1 MKTTIIIPAYN
12 EERRIIPMLEDYCS
26 YFSRLPRKDI
36 DLFVILNGCK
46 DHTLDIVKRFA
57 KKYSFL
63 HYINIKEGIGK
74 GGAVLEGFKRAR
86 SYFVGFADADGSTRA
101 QYYHDLMKKIGDADG
116 IIASRWMKDSVVEPR
131 QPFSRRFASRAFNI
145 LVRIF
150 FGLRYH
156 DTQCGFKLFKTKTIH
171 TILPYLGMTRW
182 AFDVDVLYHLKKHGF
197 TVKEIPTVWKD
208 SVGSTIRV
216 PKVSFEMFLALVR
229 LRLLYSPFRFLVG
242 VYNRLFS
249 AFGIKF

>member
-12 EERRIIPMLEDYCS
+12 EEHRITPMLEDYCS
-26 YFSRLPRKDI
+26 YFSRLSKKDV
-36 DLFVILNGCK
+36 DLFVVLNGCK
-46 DHTLDIVKRFA
+46 DHTLDIVQRFA
-57 KKYSFL
+57 KRYHIL
-63 HYINIKEGIGK
+63 HYVNIPEAIGK
-74 GGAVLEGFKRAR
+74 GGAVIEGFKLAQGDL
-86 SYFVGFADADGSTRA
+86 VGFADADGSTQA
-101 QYYHDLMKKIGDADG
+101 QYYHDLMKNIGDADG
-116 IIASRWMKDSVVEPR
+116 IIASRWMKASHVEPK
-131 QPFSRRFASRAFNI
+131 QPFSRRFASRIFNT

-156 DTQCGFKLFKTKTIH
+156 DTQCGFKLFRKKSIR
-171 TILPYLGMTRW
+171 TILPHLGMTRW

-197 TVKEIPTVWKD
+197 IVKEIPTVWKD

-242 VYNRLFS
+242 AYNRIVS
-249 AFGIKF
+249 ALGVKF